1 MSTASQVKK
10 PDCLDAKG
18 ILGIQMAKPTQT
30 VRGRPKQSA
39 EVSLSGSTSLD
50 RNSEVPLYFQLA
62 AALKVMLEAE
72 PWEPGAR
79 FASERELEE
88 EFEVSRAVIR
98 PALDLLVGDGAI
110 VRIKGSGAFVAPPR
124 HEVDVAGLVRLW
136 CEHRNDSTVTVLS
149 ARERRP
155 NRTVARFLEIAD
167 AETPIAH
174 VHAVIDVGKPS
185 VCLIDSFSPV
195 ADVPW
200 LLPTAQALGCGET
213 PPEPN
218 GTKLTRGTISVEHTF
233 FGEWGSSQVGAT
245 AGDPALMGRFVQFGR
260 QEGSEQERPLEF
272 ARLIYRA
279 DSAQLTFDLG

>member
-1 MSTASQVKK
+1 
-10 PDCLDAKG
+10 
-18 ILGIQMAKPTQT
+18 MAKPTQT
-30 VRGRPKQSA
+30 VRGRPKRSA
-39 EVSLSGSTSLD
+39 DVSLAGSASLD

-88 EFEVSRAVIR
+88 EFKVSRAVIR

-110 VRIKGSGAFVAPPR
+110 FRVKGSGAFVAPPR
-124 HEVDVAGLVRLW
+124 HEVDVRGLVGLW
-136 CEHRNDSTVTVLS
+136 FERRNNSTVTVLS
-149 ARERRP
+149 ARERKP
-155 NRTVARFLEIAD
+155 DRTVARFLAID
-167 AETPIAH
+167 DLQTPIAH
-174 VHAVIDVGKPS
+174 VHAVIDFGRPS

-200 LLPTAQALGCGET
+200 LLPTARALAADAA
-213 PPEPN
+213 PPRPN
-218 GTKLTRGTISVEHTF
+218 GTELTRGTISVEHTF

-245 AGDPALMGRFVQFGR
+245 AGDPALMGRFVQLGR
-260 QEGSEQERPLEF
+260 RLGEERERPLEF

-279 DSAQLTFDLG
+279 DSAQLAFELG